1 MVLNWKLIT
10 LLGAVFLSGIF
21 IRGEIAR
28 RADLKRDLKEIKDQQ
43 ARTMAR
49 VDSINAEYAAQKLQL
64 AQKTDS
70 LYVQI
75 SEIVRLK
82 SLNSQRINQ
91 LQRNI
96 EGQREQLQLE
106 IHDLQQT
113 VRQHSVGIQPRKQQN

>member
-43 ARTMAR
+43 AQTMAR
-49 VDSINAEYAAQKLQL
+49 VDSINADYARQKLQL

-82 SLNSQRINQ
+82 SLNGQRINQ

-113 VRQHSVGIQPRKQQN
+113 VHQHSVGVRPRQQQ